1 MTARASTG
9 KRPFVLRAGISSVS
23 DLRGGFGLGIGN
35 VYYVIKT
42 NEAYYSQFLADH
54 QGTYSDGSAIVYG
67 ATAASSDTAIQAALD
82 ACVEGR
88 NDYVV
93 VMPSDSDYDLTA
105 ALTMSK
111 KCVHL
116 ICPAGLG
123 YERGAT
129 AACRLE
135 QTTAATSIIEVSDSS
150 IEIAGFYLKPYIGC
164 SHITLAATSYS
175 PNIHH
180 NTFVLKWTTTNLGAI
195 VCSGDGGAW
204 GSVAEYNWF
213 ISQAGDDQTCA
224 SIISVGASATGAR
237 VCYNDFF
244 IGDGNTATVGIS
256 NAATKG
262 TTIGNNF
269 MVAAGDGTITT
280 CVLQGAWG
288 NAYDNKGSVGADA
301 LIDGGTDDISA
312 VNNMNSVS
320 GGTIADDLD

>member
-1 MTARASTG
+1 
-9 KRPFVLRAGISSVS
+9 
-23 DLRGGFGLGIGN
+23 
-35 VYYVIKT
+35 
-42 NEAYYSQFLADH
+42 
-54 QGTYSDGSAIVYG
+54 VYG

-116 ICPAGLG
+116 ICPAGFG

-135 QTTAATSIIEVSDSS
+135 QTTAATSIIEISDSS
-150 IEIAGFYLKPYIGC
+150 VEIAGFYLKPYIGC

-180 NTFVLKWTTTNLGAI
+180 NTFPLKWTSSNLGAI
-195 VCSGDGGAW
+195 VCSDDGGAW
-204 GSVAEYNWF
+204 GSVSEYNWF
-213 ISQAGDDQTCA
+213 ISQAGDDKTCA
-224 SIISVGASATGAR
+224 SIVTVGASATGAR
-237 VCYNDFF
+237 VCYNDFM
-244 IGDGNTATVGIS
+244 IGDGNTATVAITNS
-256 NAATKG
+256 ATKG
-262 TTIGNNF
+262 ATNYNNF

-280 CVLQGAWG
+280 CISQGAYGVAIG
-288 NAYDNKGSVGADA
+288 NRACVGADA
-301 LIDGGTDDISA
+301 LVDGGTDDISA
-312 VNNMNSVS
+312 VDNMNSLA